1 LAGKRRKVFTIM
13 TNSEENI
20 DYSNID
26 VKFQGEVGILT
37 LNRASQLNVMTMQ
50 TLREIRKAF
59 DQFLDS
65 DVRAVIITGS
75 GKAFCAGADIGEM
88 VKLSY
93 KDAKGYSEEGHRI
106 LEIIENFSK
115 PVIAALNGFVFG
127 GGCELALACDM
138 RIASEKVKIGQPEI
152 KLGIICGWGATQ
164 RLPKIIGKSKALK
177 LIFSGEIFNAEE
189 AEKMGLVD
197 KVVDP
202 QILMEETMKLA
213 KDFAVKPPLALAE
226 AKKAIVFGLNNNIT
240 RGMNF
245 EAECFANCFKTSDQK
260 EGMRAFLEKRDPVF
274 KGE

>member
-1 LAGKRRKVFTIM
+1 MAGKRRKVFTIM